1 MERINGII
9 SIFINHNS
17 LSIVLNFYRIKR
29 TKHVFDFSHTCF
41 TINLILKIK
50 SFIRS
55 DKIRFE
61 LIKIGDRI
69 IISLRRANRNIRE
82 LKRNIGNLI
91 ASISTNRCIVERYD
105 ILIKCVLGHNIKNN
119 IMNRIRT
126 MSSSINRTNILF
138 NPNTLIVLLVCDYV
152 CKCSIIELSININT
166 RIHMQNTI
174 IECKQKI
181 INDIYLMHISIISKK
196 RNTKID

>member
-119 IMNRIRT
+119 IMNRICA

-174 IECKQKI
+174 IEFKQKI